1 MMVLWIS
8 VVALVII
15 AAGGLIFV
23 SLTPAFAQA
32 AGVMKRN

>member
-1 MMVLWIS
+1 MMILWVS

-15 AAGGLIFV
+15 AAGGVTFV

-32 AGVMKRN
+32 AGVKVNR